1 MEPAVEESVVFLS
14 PRGSGFQHSL
24 RSLWL
29 KGGAKVSITWW
40 PSVQSSDGG
49 GGGCSGDDDGT
60 GDVITATTA
69 TIIRMAP
76 GMWLGCQAV

>member
-1 MEPAVEESVVFLS
+1 MEPGVEESVVFLS

-29 KGGAKVSITWW
+29 KGGSKVSITWW
-40 PSVQSSDGG
+40 PRVQSSDGG
-49 GGGCSGDDDGT
+49 GCGGHDDRT
-60 GDVITATTA
+60 GDVIIATTA

-76 GMWLGCQAV
+76 GM